1 MIYPQHRYVASSSQ
15 GFGKKGNRWLVLVA
29 LLLVVATGTIA
40 FFLSDGF
47 GFLNLQ
53 SLTQNDDLV
62 TLWEGGEYDQLIT
75 KTEDVLERSPLNAT
89 ALVFN
94 GFAHFYRGINRVSS
108 DENRQELQE
117 AVVSLRKAL
126 LLDETPLQGRVHYVL
141 AKAYYHTG
149 RFYFDAAADHMEKA
163 LEAGYVGKDS
173 HKYLGL
179 AYAKLGDYQKSIAS
193 FRRAIEQNP
202 TDLLYLTA
210 AESYAELAEY
220 ENAERYLQRAI
231 ERSDDS
237 YLKLRATF
245 RLGEIHLER
254 GNYQDARE
262 VFSQLV
268 EDHPRSADA
277 HYMLGKAYA
286 ELGND
291 ERARFEWR
299 QTIEIDPE
307 HSRAL
312 QSLQSN

>member
-1 MIYPQHRYVASSSQ
+1 
-15 GFGKKGNRWLVLVA
+15 
-29 LLLVVATGTIA
+29 
-40 FFLSDGF
+40 
-47 GFLNLQ
+47 
-53 SLTQNDDLV
+53 
-62 TLWEGGEYDQLIT
+62 
-75 KTEDVLERSPLNAT
+75 
-89 ALVFN
+89 
-94 GFAHFYRGINRVSS
+94 
-108 DENRQELQE
+108 
-117 AVVSLRKAL
+117 
-126 LLDETPLQGRVHYVL
+126 
-141 AKAYYHTG
+141 
-149 RFYFDAAADHMEKA
+149 MEKA